1 MYIRAVSSITAA
13 TFGPTHRVLAG
24 AGSPTWREAFLS
36 LLESALR
43 DAEDMLVSIP
53 YDSIRYYVTA
63 QRHLLDAI
71 TTSRLVALDAG
82 EPRNVLVDERSR
94 LVVGLLGFGNVVWGD
109 PLMAGVFAQASDG
122 FWEGYGRGSGVAEDD
137 EGNRKRMLM

>member
-53 YDSIRYYVTA
+53 YDSIRYYVSS

-71 TTSRLVALDAG
+71 ATSRLVALDAG

-94 LVVGLLGFGNVVWGD
+94 LVVGLLGFGNVIWGD
-109 PLMAGVFAQASDG
+109 PLMAGVFAEASEE
-122 FWEGYGRGSGVAEDD
+122 FWEGYGADSHDTDGG

>member
-1 MYIRAVSSITAA
+1 
-13 TFGPTHRVLAG
+13 
-24 AGSPTWREAFLS
+24 
-36 LLESALR
+36 
-43 DAEDMLVSIP
+43 MLVSIP
-53 YDSIRYYVTA
+53 YDSIRYYVAA

-109 PLMAGVFAQASDG
+109 PLMAGVFAQVSDG
-122 FWEGYGRGSGVAEDD
+122 FWEGYGRGSGVPEDG
-137 EGNRKRMLM
+137 EGDRKRMLM